1 MGKQPN
7 SDTLAR
13 ARACSHPE
21 GVSEKVLEA
30 SLRKEVKAMGGEAVK
45 LTSQFHRGLPD
56 RLVLMPQG
64 LVYFV
69 ELKSTGK
76 RPTGLQIKTHGR
88 LVDLGYPV
96 MVVSTR
102 DELDTFLQLIHDEQ
116 VIFKHKKEYYD
127 DRL

>member
-7 SDTLAR
+7 SDTPHAR
-13 ARACSHPE
+13 ARCTHPE

-56 RLVLMPQG
+56 R

-102 DELDTFLQLIHDEQ
+102 DELDAFLQLIHDEQ